1 MWSNLTGRCLRRAL
15 YSVGT
20 LCLATLP
27 PASSGAADPLNMVV
41 IGGLAGVSQFAKL
54 ERPFWTD
61 ELPRLSHGRVRA
73 TVRAYD
79 ESGFR
84 GQEMLQLM
92 RLGVVPF
99 GTALLAVAAGDEP
112 ELNAV
117 DLPVMNPDMHALRA
131 SVGRF
136 RERLRT
142 ILLERYRVE
151 LLGVYAY
158 PAQVLFCTKAFASL
172 SDMAGRRVRTSSVG
186 QSELITALGGTPV
199 VLPFAEMTRGVRD
212 GLVDCAITGTLSGHE
227 TGLADV
233 TTHVHALA
241 INWGLSFFGANA
253 AAWEAIPPDMREVIR
268 AGVVGLERKVWD
280 LAEADTALGLACDT
294 GSPTCPAGS
303 RKAMSLVSAGPDDE
317 AHRRTLLATKVLPR
331 WVERCGMDCVNSW
344 NALLSDVV
352 RVDARPE

>member
-1 MWSNLTGRCLRRAL
+1 MWLNLTGRSLRRAL

-117 DLPVMNPDMHALRA
+117 DLPVMNPDMQALRA
-131 SVGRF
+131 AVGRF

-199 VLPFAEMTRGVRD
+199 VLPFAEMTKGVRD

-227 TGLADV
+227 TGPGGRHDPRARIGYQLGTVIFRGECGGMGSHPAG
-233 TTHVHALA
+233 HARGDPRRRRRAGTQGMGSGRGRYGSRPSLRYRLVYLPRRVSK
-241 INWGLSFFGANA
+241 GHEPRFGRTGRRSPSSHASRHAGA
-253 AAWEAIPPDMREVIR
+253 AA
-268 AGVVGLERKVWD
+268 VG
-280 LAEADTALGLACDT
+280 
-294 GSPTCPAGS
+294 
-303 RKAMSLVSAGPDDE
+303 
-317 AHRRTLLATKVLPR
+317 
-331 WVERCGMDCVNSW
+331 
-344 NALLSDVV
+344 
-352 RVDARPE
+352 